1 MKSKIYRDGHLK
13 INTNSMSENK
23 IDAHM
28 RSSLY
33 TLHTWYTNKT
43 YGAIMLLVL
52 LAIDVSGFYQIV
64 SNTLFLSSLMRVV
77 VISGFGVA
85 FEIAPLYIGYALCLQ
100 LYSWGN
106 SKLNN
111 IIFRLSLSAFVL
123 GVISN
128 TVYRVLT
135 IESAYDGYDIETA
148 IATTVIMCILPVIT
162 SFINLIIGCL
172 AFDPLYI
179 QLLKLSKQIAVLKER
194 ERQITAYIHEYEN
207 DNYLKAT
214 YIEQANSDYN
224 TACDQIQSIQEEL
237 LSYIDMHSLDNQG
250 DK

>member
-1 MKSKIYRDGHLK
+1 MKRKIYRDGHLK
-13 INTNSMSENK
+13 INTNSMSEKK

-43 YGAIMLLVL
+43 YGVIMLFAL

-64 SNTLFLSSLMRVV
+64 SNTLFLSPLMRGV
-77 VISGFGVA
+77 VIGGFGVA

-106 SKLNN
+106 SKLNST
-111 IIFRLSLSAFVL
+111 IFRLSLSAFVL

-135 IESAYDGYDIETA
+135 IRPAYKGHDVETA

-162 SFINLIIGCL
+162 SFVNLIIGCL

-207 DNYLKAT
+207 DTYLKAT
-214 YIEQANSDYN
+214 YTKQANSDYD
-224 TACDQIQSIQEEL
+224 TACEQIQSIQEEL
-237 LSYIDMHSLDNQG
+237 LSYIDMYALDNQG
-250 DK
+250 GK

>member
-13 INTNSMSENK
+13 MNTNSMFKNK

-43 YGAIMLLVL
+43 YGVIMLFVL
-52 LAIDVSGFYQIV
+52 LAIDISGFYQIV
-64 SNTLFLSSLMRVV
+64 SNTLFLSSLMRGV

-106 SKLNN
+106 LKLNN
-111 IIFRLSLSAFVL
+111 IIFRLSLSAFML

-128 TVYRVLT
+128 TIYRVLT
-135 IESAYDGYDIETA
+135 IEAAYKGYDTEIA
-148 IATTVIMCILPVIT
+148 IATTVIMCILPIIT

-179 QLLKLSKQIAVLKER
+179 QLIKLSKQIAVLKER
-194 ERQITAYIHEYEN
+194 ERQITAYIYEYEN
-207 DNYLKAT
+207 DNCLKET

-237 LSYIDMHSLDNQG
+237 ISYIDMHSLDNPG
-250 DK
+250 GK